1 MAETFTNTGRNTMLV
16 KLNKEEKK
24 IIGTLV
30 KAGSDVHCCGDGWV
44 LDGEVFES
52 YKDFIAFCKVRT
64 NAIKLIK
71 EMEETF

>member
-1 MAETFTNTGRNTMLV
+1 MFSEFTKT
-16 KLNKEEKK
+16 EKK

-30 KAGSDVHCCGDGWV
+30 KAGSEVYCCGRGWV
-44 LDGEVFES
+44 LDDEVFES
-52 YKDFIAFCKVRT
+52 YKDFIAFCKVRA

>member
-1 MAETFTNTGRNTMLV
+1 MLV

-44 LDGEVFES
+44 LEGEVFES
-52 YKDFIAFCKVRT
+52 YKDFIAFCNVRT